1 VRDRL
6 ARYPNIEVIQG
17 IVPDTLP
24 RIKTDRIGLLM
35 LDLNCAAPE
44 REATEFLW
52 DRVVPGGLILSDDY
66 GHGRAGEGFYAQ
78 KLAFDAFAKSKGIEV
93 LTLPTGHGLI
103 IK

>member
-1 VRDRL
+1 
-6 ARYPNIEVIQG
+6 
-17 IVPDTLP
+17 
-24 RIKTDRIGLLM
+24 
-35 LDLNCAAPE
+35 
-44 REATEFLW
+44 
-52 DRVVPGGLILSDDY
+52 VVPGGLILSDDY